1 MEVKEMEGLERN
13 RTGVRAEGE
22 EEGGSSRWL
31 EGIKS
36 GSSTHAQRSVRG
48 SKPDREMRGQV
59 SRDAGSGGAVFEPEP
74 WVGDTRPENKDKRP
88 YLGRAHHFRFN
99 CGPGIFCRQ
108 LNRAVWSPHDDG
120 SLQ

>member
-1 MEVKEMEGLERN
+1 MEGLERN
-13 RTGVRAEGE
+13 RTGGRAGGE
-22 EEGGSSRWL
+22 EEGGGSSRWL

-74 WVGDTRPENKDKRP
+74 
-88 YLGRAHHFRFN
+88 
-99 CGPGIFCRQ
+99 
-108 LNRAVWSPHDDG
+108 
-120 SLQ
+120 